1 MGNKLQKRLCVALM
15 SLVSSASLVAC
26 TSVETSQRVEIKTS
40 EMKQDMHKSE
50 GGHDMETLPV
60 PFRLAFMSGHVQA
73 GLALYRAGEPEM
85 AAPHLLHPVS
95 ETHQT
100 ERAGLDALGF
110 TPDVFESV
118 SEALE
123 AGRPASE
130 IEPDLLKAEANLKS
144 MAEAAGGDKAEII
157 RFLMDTIVEEYTIA
171 ITDGI
176 VSDPGEYQ
184 DAYGFAVVAKD
195 HAMSLY
201 DAGLLGA
208 IEELLQLW
216 PSDAPIPPTN
226 PTSVAQVTAKATAV
240 KRSLR

>member
-1 MGNKLQKRLCVALM
+1 MDINLNKWVALNFAGVV
-15 SLVSSASLVAC
+15 LIAALVAC
-26 TSVETSQRVEIKTS
+26 SSAETSQTAETKTS
-40 EMKQDMHKSE
+40 EMNHEMHESE
-50 GGHDMETLPV
+50 SGHDMETLPV

-73 GLALYRAGEPEM
+73 GLSLYRAGEPEM

-95 ETHQT
+95 ETHQA

-118 SEALE
+118 SEALD

-130 IEPDLLKAEANLKS
+130 IEPDLVKAEANLKA

-195 HAMSLY
+195 HAVSLNN
-201 DAGLLGA
+201 ATLLAEIEGLLA
-208 IEELLQLW
+208 LW
-216 PSDAPIPPTN
+216 PSDAPIPPSN
-226 PTSVAQVTAKATAV
+226 PTSVTQVTAKTEAV
-240 KRSLR
+240 KGELP